1 VVINGDIKKTKKV
14 FFFEVAKL
22 NNDYDIKKIFEDIE
36 LELIKSMKRTL
47 WSHQQDEEAKNFK
60 WRSMA
65 SIKNKTI

>member
-1 VVINGDIKKTKKV
+1 VV
-14 FFFEVAKL
+14 KL
-22 NNDYDIKKIFEDIE
+22 NKDYDIKKIFEDIE

-47 WSHQQDEEAKNFK
+47 WSHKQDEEAKNFK